1 MSLTYSRI
9 GSCSAWTCSNPRSI
23 HPARRP
29 SCFSANPLFSRPS
42 SVGSTR
48 GLLPRPRPCAG
59 REDLGW
65 PPTPLTILGGLRL
78 ELLSG
83 KGLEPALLEGIGL
96 KDETV
101 FCHHGVVPR
110 KTPMQTRTVPWLHS
124 VRLPRRG
131 HQRNGHNAAP
141 SVPSRS
147 PVRCVS
153 LSLRKSGNKSNTPP
167 SSTVAATGHAGRC
180 NPSS

>member
-1 MSLTYSRI
+1 MVSKYRSL
-9 GSCSAWTCSNPRSI
+9 I
-23 HPARRP
+23 H
-29 SCFSANPLFSRPS
+29 CLDF
-42 SVGSTR
+42 
-48 GLLPRPRPCAG
+48 
-59 REDLGW
+59 LGCL
-65 PPTPLTILGGLRL
+65 PTPLTILGGLRL

-83 KGLEPALLEGIGL
+83 KGLEPTLLEGIGL

-101 FCHHGVVPR
+101 FCHHGVVLR

-131 HQRNGHNAAP
+131 HQRNGHNAAS

-180 NPSS
+180 NPSSCLPPS

>member
-1 MSLTYSRI
+1 MVQNACHSGDSSGPLD
-9 GSCSAWTCSNPRSI
+9 GSGVLQR
-23 HPARRP
+23 
-29 SCFSANPLFSRPS
+29 
-42 SVGSTR
+42 
-48 GLLPRPRPCAG
+48 LLPAAERRNFIAWRREPQGNASCRPR
-59 REDLGW
+59 RH
-65 PPTPLTILGGLRL
+65 PTPLTILGGLRL

-110 KTPMQTRTVPWLHS
+110 KTHMQTRTVPWLHS

>member
-1 MSLTYSRI
+1 MPRRQARWRSLLKTSDSHVELASLPGLAGPRHGPGPI
-9 GSCSAWTCSNPRSI
+9 KCITHGSLQELRTC
-23 HPARRP
+23 
-29 SCFSANPLFSRPS
+29 
-42 SVGSTR
+42 
-48 GLLPRPRPCAG
+48 
-59 REDLGW
+59 

-83 KGLEPALLEGIGL
+83 KGLEPTLLEGIGL

-101 FCHHGVVPR
+101 FCHHGVVLR

>member
-1 MSLTYSRI
+1 MKIFRLPCRAIWNGSSRGRFKASRI
-9 GSCSAWTCSNPRSI
+9 ARCRHGGGSRVRSL
-23 HPARRP
+23 HRRRRAV
-29 SCFSANPLFSRPS
+29 CR
-42 SVGSTR
+42 R
-48 GLLPRPRPCAG
+48 RH
-59 REDLGW
+59 
-65 PPTPLTILGGLRL
+65 PTPLTILGGLRL

-83 KGLEPALLEGIGL
+83 KGLEPTLLEGIGL

-101 FCHHGVVPR
+101 FCHHGVVLR

-153 LSLRKSGNKSNTPP
+153 LSRRKSGNKSNTPP

-180 NPSS
+180 